1 MTYCIH
7 GICTSPGAKIP
18 LVGLKESQGI
28 ETEIS
33 SNLGTNCQLDRTWP
47 MFRTTIVFD
56 FHSCVDSH
64 NDSKSDSK

>member
-1 MTYCIH
+1 MTHCIV

-18 LVGLKESQGI
+18 LVGLKESQGM

-56 FHSCVDSH
+56 FHSYVDS
-64 NDSKSDSK
+64 K